1 MTHSSFGS
9 VSDKNAECF
18 RKKSEI
24 KLLTASAYMYP
35 LELQ

>member
-9 VSDKNAECF
+9 VSDKSAECF

-24 KLLTASAYMYP
+24 RLLKASSYMYP

>member
-9 VSDKNAECF
+9 VSDKSAECF

-24 KLLTASAYMYP
+24 RLLTTSSYMYP